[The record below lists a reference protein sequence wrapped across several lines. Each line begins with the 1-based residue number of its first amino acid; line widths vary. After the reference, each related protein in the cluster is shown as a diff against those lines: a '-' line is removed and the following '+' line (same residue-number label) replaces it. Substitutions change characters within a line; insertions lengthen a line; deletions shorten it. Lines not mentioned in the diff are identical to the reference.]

1 VEKSGTAFAQSPHE
15 KRSKNASSGA
25 SGLSLK
31 GNAMYHTI
39 KFTGDLTVDLEVSP
53 KQHLE
58 RLRIRKGERL
68 QAQIKPY
75 VVETE
80 DGPVEVA
87 DLFSEDGTTTRMVP
101 FSSFSFL
108 D

>member
-1 VEKSGTAFAQSPHE
+1 
-15 KRSKNASSGA
+15 
-25 SGLSLK
+25 
-31 GNAMYHTI
+31 MYHTI
-39 KFTGDLTVDLEVSP
+39 EFTVQFMADVEICP
-53 KQHLE
+53 KARLE
-58 RLRIRKGERL
+58 RVLIDRGTRL

-87 DLFSEDGTTTRMVP
+87 DLFFEDGTITRTVL
-101 FSSFSFL
+101 FESFSFV